1 MKQRLF
7 KWMKRIFFGLLILI
21 VALLIAGY
29 TYESISRKNVK
40 KKFPPPGQLV
50 DIGTHKLHFRIS
62 GSGNETIVF
71 DAGSGEQGSYGFLML
86 EEELGKHATLISYD
100 RAGINWSEPGPAE
113 RNGVRIADELYAAL
127 QKLAIKGP
135 VVLVGHSQGGLHMI
149 QFAKKYRSMVK
160 ALVLM
165 DAPLPSSFNDMP
177 QELKNVMGGSSSQM
191 KMATFMA
198 NFGVM
203 RLTAPPPQPAPFKIN
218 GLNTDSIEQVIA
230 DMLPATLVNGVF
242 PEVEHSVMKND
253 IVVNDGMLESLPV
266 RIISSRSFIRSV
278 NEGPPGWN
286 ETLQQKFVDYW
297 ERNQSALVKLSA
309 NSKRIILDS
318 SGHAMH
324 VTQPAVV
331 IETILSVTLDQI
343 PE

>member
-1 MKQRLF
+1 
-7 KWMKRIFFGLLILI
+7 
-21 VALLIAGY
+21 
-29 TYESISRKNVK
+29 
-40 KKFPPPGQLV
+40 
-50 DIGTHKLHFRIS
+50 
-62 GSGNETIVF
+62 
-71 DAGSGEQGSYGFLML
+71 
-86 EEELGKHATLISYD
+86 
-100 RAGINWSEPGPAE
+100 
-113 RNGVRIADELYAAL
+113 
-127 QKLAIKGP
+127 
-135 VVLVGHSQGGLHMI
+135 
-149 QFAKKYRSMVK
+149 
-160 ALVLM
+160 
-165 DAPLPSSFNDMP
+165 
-177 QELKNVMGGSSSQM
+177 
-191 KMATFMA
+191 MA

-203 RLTAPPPQPAPFKIN
+203 RLTAPPPQAAPFKVN

-242 PEVEHSVMKND
+242 PEVEHSVMQND
-253 IVVNDGMLESLPV
+253 IVVNDGMLDSLPV

-297 ERNQSALVKLSA
+297 ERNQSVLIKLSA

-331 IETILSVTLDQI
+331 IETILSVTLDQL

>member
-1 MKQRLF
+1 
-7 KWMKRIFFGLLILI
+7 MKRIFFGLLILI

-62 GSGNETIVF
+62 GSGDETIVF

-86 EEELGKHATLISYD
+86 EEELGKHAKLISYD

-177 QELKNVMGGSSSQM
+177 DDLKQAMGGSSGQL
-191 KMATFMA
+191 KIAKFMA

-203 RLTAPPPQPAPFKIN
+203 RFTMPPPQPAPFKVKGVN
-218 GLNTDSIEQVIA
+218 ADSIEQVISS
-230 DMLPATLVNGVF
+230 MLPATLVKGVL
-242 PEVEHSVMKND
+242 PEVESSVMKND
-253 IVVNDGMLESLPV
+253 IVVNDGMLDSLPI
-266 RIISSRSFIRSV
+266 RILSSRSFIRNV

-286 ETLQQKFVDYW
+286 ETLQQKFVEYW
-297 ERNQSALVKLSA
+297 ERNQSALVKLSS
-309 NSKRIILDS
+309 NSKRMILDN

-324 VTQPAVV
+324 VTQPAFV
-331 IETILSVTLDQI
+331 IATILSVTVDHL

>member
-1 MKQRLF
+1 MKQRIG
-7 KWMKRIFFGLLILI
+7 KWMKRIFFFVLGFII
-21 VALLIAGY
+21 ILLIAGY
-29 TYESISRKNVK
+29 SYETVSRKNIM

-100 RAGINWSEPGPAE
+100 RAGINWSEPGPGE

-127 QKLAIKGP
+127 QKLYIKTP

-160 ALVLM
+160 GLVLM

-177 QELKNVMGGSSSQM
+177 QEVKNAFGGSASQM
-191 KMATFMA
+191 KMAAFMA

-203 RLTAPPPQPAPFKIN
+203 RLTAPPPPPAPFKVS

-230 DMLPATLVNGVF
+230 AMLPATLVKGVF
-242 PEVEHSVMKND
+242 PEVQYSVMNND
-253 IVVNDGMLESLPV
+253 IVVNDGMLDSLPV
-266 RIISSRSFIRSV
+266 RIISSRSFIRNV

-297 ERNQSALVKLSA
+297 ERNQSLLLKLSS
-309 NSKRIILDS
+309 NSKRQVLDS

-324 VTQPAVV
+324 ITQPAVV
-331 IETILSVTLDQI
+331 IETILSVTVDQL
-343 PE
+343 P